1 MPGTE
6 GGDRDLL
13 VRIAAGEPAA
23 FEQLYEGHS
32 AAAYGLAVRLLR
44 DPGTAEDVVHETFL
58 SVWRQ
63 TALYRPDRGTVR
75 SWLLTCVHYRAIA
88 HIRRRH
94 DDRYH
99 AINAVDALLDEGDTG
114 VQAPHHLTGE
124 AVRAA
129 LRQLP
134 VAQQKSITLSYFGG
148 LTCAD
153 ISHHLGMPIATVKSH
168 MCLGLQKMW
177 RGLHADEGSGRA

>member
-23 FEQLYEGHS
+23 FEKLYDGHS
-32 AAAYGLAVRLLR
+32 AATSGLAARLLR

-63 TALYRPDRGTVR
+63 TALYHQDRGTVR

-88 HIRRRH
+88 PIRRRH
-94 DDRYH
+94 DDPYQ
-99 AINAVDALLDEGDTG
+99 AINAADVLLDEVDTG
-114 VQAPHHLTGE
+114 VQARHHIKGE
-124 AVRAA
+124 DVRAA

-134 VAQQKSITLSYFGG
+134 VDQQKPITLSYFRG
-148 LTCAD
+148 LTYAD
-153 ISHHLGMPIATVKSH
+153 ISHHLGMPIGTVKSH
-168 MCLGLQKMW
+168 MRLGLQKM
-177 RGLHADEGSGRA
+177 RGGLHADEGSRCE

>member
-23 FEQLYEGHS
+23 FEKLYEGHS

-63 TALYRPDRGTVR
+63 TAVYRQDRGTVR

-94 DDRYH
+94 DDRYQ
-99 AINAVDALLDEGDTG
+99 AINAADVLLDEGDTG
-114 VQAPHHLTGE
+114 VQARHHIKGE

-134 VAQQKSITLSYFGG
+134 VARKRQDSERK
-148 LTCAD
+148 
-153 ISHHLGMPIATVKSH
+153 
-168 MCLGLQKMW
+168 
-177 RGLHADEGSGRA
+177 RAVARTSLRWPLPDGPYAACSTAHTSPHRSWNRRR

>member
-1 MPGTE
+1 
-6 GGDRDLL
+6 
-13 VRIAAGEPAA
+13 
-23 FEQLYEGHS
+23 
-32 AAAYGLAVRLLR
+32 
-44 DPGTAEDVVHETFL
+44 VHETFL

-88 HIRRRH
+88 SIRRRH
-94 DDRYH
+94 DDPYQ

-114 VQAPHHLTGE
+114 VQARHHLKGE

-168 MCLGLQKMW
+168 LRLGLQKMR
-177 RGLHADEGSGRA
+177 RGLHADEGSRCE